1 MCKTG
6 VKRTP
11 VTSLACSLSTHGLC
25 ISPGMFT
32 YGPGTAARLGSSEG
46 QSEDKEL
53 DASVL
58 VAIKL

>member
-6 VKRTP
+6 LKKTP
-11 VTSLACSLSTHGLC
+11 VTSLACSLSIHGLC
-25 ISPGMFT
+25 ISPGMFS
-32 YGPGTAARLGSSEG
+32 YALLQESEG
-46 QSEDKEL
+46 QSEDEEL